1 MVFPIEKIFHQV
13 YPHKFLKILIYK
25 GCRARRL
32 QMQRVVETKFAV
44 CVAPSKSDRD
54 RNLGASLKITG
65 EINYAQ
71 SSGYYD

>member
-1 MVFPIEKIFHQV
+1 
-13 YPHKFLKILIYK
+13 
-25 GCRARRL
+25 
-32 QMQRVVETKFAV
+32 MQRVVETKFAV